1 MFLLVKFLFSYSR
14 QAHAQPCYLNGI
26 MPTIDLNADAGESFG
41 AWQLGDDDALVPQLS
56 SVNLACGFHAG
67 DSLTMRRG
75 VALARKHGVAVGAH
89 PGFDD
94 LPGFGRRE
102 LAASPDEVYA
112 DVLYQVGALA
122 AFLRAQGG
130 ALHHVKAHGA
140 LYLKMLRDAPTAAAV
155 AAAVRDFD
163 PELPLVVLAGPG
175 GELMA
180 AQALEVGL
188 RVVTE
193 AFPDRSYGDDGRLAP
208 RSTLDAVIHD
218 PQRIAARA
226 LEMASGT
233 LTARSG
239 RRIPVSAGTLC
250 LHGDTPHAA
259 AAARAVRETLAA
271 AGVGVRAF

>member
-1 MFLLVKFLFSYSR
+1 MLLYS
-14 QAHAQPCYLNGI
+14 I
-26 MPTIDLNADAGESFG
+26 VSTIDLNADAGESFG
-41 AWQLGDDDALVPQLS
+41 VWQLGDDNALMPQLS

-67 DSLTMRRG
+67 DALTMQRS
-75 VALARKHGVAVGAH
+75 VALALKHEVAVGAH
-89 PGFDD
+89 PGFND

-122 AFLRAQGG
+122 AFVRAQDG

-140 LYLKMLRDAPTAAAV
+140 LYLKMLYDAPTAAAV

-163 PELPLVVLAGPG
+163 PDLPLVVLAGPG

-180 AQALEVGL
+180 AEALGAGL

-193 AFPDRSYGDDGRLAP
+193 AFPDRGYGDDGRLAP
-208 RSTLDAVIHD
+208 RSVRGAVIHD
-218 PQRIAARA
+218 PQQIAARA

-233 LTARSG
+233 VTSLYG

-259 AAARAVRETLAA
+259 AAARAVREVLAS
-271 AGVGVRAF
+271 AGVDVRAF